1 MNGRETYN
9 FSTVNCSQP
18 LNNDTWN
25 CSEHQETED
34 FKAKALTAMNAI
46 AYTIIV
52 LLCVGACAWLWLV
65 RFVNKHRRDL
75 RRSKDDDSFVHNSF
89 SQDSRN
95 GAETFEDGQIPM
107 ILPMIGMARN
117 VQLEQNQADFNQV
130 KMSDLKDDST
140 NSVEQKETK
149 SD

>member
-34 FKAKALTAMNAI
+34 IKAKALTAMDAI

-52 LLCVGACAWLWLV
+52 LLCVGACAWLCLV
-65 RFVNKHRRDL
+65 RFVNKHRRL
-75 RRSKDDDSFVHNSF
+75 
-89 SQDSRN
+89 
-95 GAETFEDGQIPM
+95 
-107 ILPMIGMARN
+107 N
-117 VQLEQNQADFNQV
+117 VTEKNKID
-130 KMSDLKDDST
+130 
-140 NSVEQKETK
+140 
-149 SD
+149 